1 MEKPPVR
8 KQLFLV
14 FFLALFILVGRLF
27 YPFLTVLLWSGLLY
41 SFLDPLYI
49 KIVGQ
54 PALGKKRP
62 LKHSIVAGIMAL
74 LGVALLVVPV
84 IFLGIA
90 LVRQVVDIAGSAVRF
105 IEENPGLLDLSPAS
119 PIGGFVNR
127 VSGGSIDL
135 SSFMIVD
142 ELKQFLVDSSS
153 KIIGY
158 SGTLVKNLA
167 SLVVSLAFMVFTL
180 YFFLVDGRHL
190 VSVLISAVP
199 IERHYTSL
207 FLRKM
212 RDTSM
217 QLVKGYFLVALYQ
230 AVAMFVVCLIFGV
243 ENSLVAAVLTAISS
257 FIPMLGT
264 ALVWIPLTIILALTG
279 PLWKA
284 LLFCATAAILVSSV
298 DNFLR
303 PLVLGDR
310 LRVHPLLIFFA
321 ILGGLQIFGFNGI
334 ILGPLILILF
344 FAAVELYDQLD
355 HERKEENDSGGKDAD
370 ATPPPDGGTD
380 SDGRSVPARV
390 KTFILTKAK
399 GVPRYKR

>member
-212 RDTSM
+212 RDTST

-264 ALVWIPLTIILALTG
+264 ALVWIPLTIILALT
-279 PLWKA
+279 
-284 LLFCATAAILVSSV
+284 
-298 DNFLR
+298 
-303 PLVLGDR
+303 
-310 LRVHPLLIFFA
+310 
-321 ILGGLQIFGFNGI
+321 
-334 ILGPLILILF
+334 
-344 FAAVELYDQLD
+344 
-355 HERKEENDSGGKDAD
+355 
-370 ATPPPDGGTD
+370 
-380 SDGRSVPARV
+380 
-390 KTFILTKAK
+390 
-399 GVPRYKR
+399 